1 MDFIELTGQSCVG
14 KTSFLSRKVLD
25 GDDIELKAFKLG
37 YKIEKIIIFFW
48 GIIYL
53 GLSKTVILL
62 YWSFKEDANLI
73 FRLNIFRNAVTK
85 VGIFSTLMK
94 KQSNTS
100 SLLLVDEGLSHLPFL
115 FLNTETPKVLSLI
128 SEELKNINVI
138 FLKSPG
144 SGVIKERLK
153 SRGHQRLRFLSL
165 NAFIRRNDEIE
176 DILIKRYSDV
186 YVSYQDATAR
196 AADTG

>member
-1 MDFIELTGQSCVG
+1 MDFIELTGQSCAG

-25 GDDIELKAFKLG
+25 GDGIELKAYKLG
-37 YKIEKIIIFFW
+37 YKSEKIITFFR
-48 GIIYL
+48 GTIYL

-62 YWSFKEDANLI
+62 YWSFKEEANLL

-85 VGIFSTLMK
+85 VGIFSTLIK
-94 KQSNTS
+94 KKSNTS
-100 SLLLVDEGLSHLPFL
+100 SVLLVDEGLSHLPFL
-115 FLNTETPKVLSLI
+115 FLNTETPRVLSLI

-144 SGVIKERLK
+144 FEVIKERLK
-153 SRGHQRLRFLSL
+153 IRGHKRLKFLSL
-165 NAFIRRNDEIE
+165 NTFIRRNDEIE
-176 DILIKRYSDV
+176 DILIKRYSDLC
-186 YVSYQDATAR
+186 VSCQDVTAR